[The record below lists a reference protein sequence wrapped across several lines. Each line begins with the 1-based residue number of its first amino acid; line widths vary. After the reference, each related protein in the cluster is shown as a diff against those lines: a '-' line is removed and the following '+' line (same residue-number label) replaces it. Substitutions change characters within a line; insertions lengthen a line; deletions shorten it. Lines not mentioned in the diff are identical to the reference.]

1 MGVKNSLTTSLSAS
15 LDRMETMEIGRMWEG
30 SAGAV
35 ILGMGLITAVFHCAG
50 TVEDSNDRLKRWA
63 KGLEIKG
70 AAILRNQD
78 GKLSGPGDVGESL
91 SKSIKTWYSV
101 KGLVSVFTVV
111 LAKGRW

>member
-1 MGVKNSLTTSLSAS
+1 MEVKNSLTSLSAI
-15 LDRMETMEIGRMWEG
+15 LYRLETMEVGRMWAG
-30 SAGAV
+30 SAEAV
-35 ILGMGLITAVFHCAG
+35 ILGIDLTAAFHCTG

-78 GKLSGPGDVGESL
+78 GKLSGPGDVGQSL